1 MTGATEDKVQRWL
14 DEAATAMGGRPEG
27 RRDALLELE
36 ATILDKVDE
45 RTRKGQVPA
54 EAVRDVLDAL
64 GDPAEVGSSF
74 LPPAPLLPPAQ
85 ARPYLLH
92 TAMVFVAHFLVVVG
106 ATVAEHPLALGPIQI
121 PPIANPR
128 NVVELLLCAISTLFF
143 DAGAVLCAHV
153 LLPRLGRM
161 GLLRRAAVGVR
172 PDARRCTM
180 NACFLA
186 LVLAVANFFRDS
198 LLALYL
204 PTADGVTQIPF
215 TGPGIVDNLPL
226 LNIWIATAIVRE
238 LMYAQRG
245 ERRFTLVLDLVSN
258 VFGLFCLL
266 RIVAT
271 GRLVDLSLAQEVL
284 GVNADGVG
292 ALLNTVFVLLAL
304 VTSAI
309 LAGRLV
315 RRSWRLRNVRA

>member
-14 DEAATAMGGRPEG
+14 DEAATAMGGKPEG

-45 RTRKGQVPA
+45 RTRAGQVPA
-54 EAVRDVLDAL
+54 EAVKDVLEAL

-74 LPPAPLLPPAQ
+74 LPPSPLLPPAQ

-92 TAMVFVAHFLVVVG
+92 TATVFVAHFLVVIG

-128 NVVELLLCAISTLFF
+128 NVVELLVTAISTLFF

-153 LLPRLGRM
+153 LLLRLGRV
-161 GLLRRAAVGVR
+161 GLLRRSTLRVR
-172 PDARRCTM
+172 PDAKRCTL

-186 LVLAVANFFRDS
+186 LVLAVANFFRDN

-204 PTADGVTQIPF
+204 PTPDGVVQIPF
-215 TGPGIVDNLPL
+215 AGPGIVDNLPL
-226 LNIWIATAIVRE
+226 LNIWVATAIVRE

-245 ERRFTLVLDLVSN
+245 EQRFTLVLDLASN

-271 GRLVDLSLAQEVL
+271 GQLVDLTLAQQVL

-315 RRSWRLRNVRA
+315 RRSWRFRLVRH

>member
-1 MTGATEDKVQRWL
+1 MSQGVEDKVQRWL
-14 DEAATAMGGRPEG
+14 DEASTAMGGRAEG
-27 RRDALLELE
+27 RRDALRELE

-45 RTRKGQVPA
+45 RTRGGQVPE

-74 LPPAPLLPPAQ
+74 LPAAPLLPPAQ

-92 TAMVFVAHFLVVVG
+92 TVMTFVAHFLLVIG
-106 ATVAEHPLALGPIQI
+106 ATVAEHALGVGPVRIS
-121 PPIANPR
+121 PIADPR
-128 NVVELLLCAISTLFF
+128 NALELLVRAIETLFF
-143 DAGAVLCAHV
+143 DAGLVLCAHIA
-153 LLPRLGRM
+153 LSRIGRVS
-161 GLLRRAAVGVR
+161 LLRRAALAVR
-172 PDARRCTM
+172 TDARRCTM
-180 NACFLA
+180 NACFLG
-186 LVLAVANFFRDS
+186 LVLVVANFFRDN

-204 PTADGVTQIPF
+204 PGQDGVTQIPF
-215 TGPGIVDNLPL
+215 TGPGIVTNLPL
-226 LNIWIATAIVRE
+226 LNIWIATALVRE
-238 LMYAQRG
+238 LMYAHRG
-245 ERRFTLVLDLVSN
+245 ERRMTLVLDLASN

-271 GRLVDLSLAQEVL
+271 GRLVDLSLAQQVL

-309 LAGRLV
+309 LAGRVV
-315 RRSWRLRNVRA
+315 RRSWRLIGR

>member
-1 MTGATEDKVQRWL
+1 MTQGVEDRVQRWL
-14 DEAATAMGGRPEG
+14 DEAATAMGGKPEG

-45 RTRKGQVPA
+45 RTRAGQVPE
-54 EAVRDVLDAL
+54 EAVKDVLDAL
-64 GDPAEVGSSF
+64 GDPHEVGSSF
-74 LPPAPLLPPAQ
+74 LPPAPLLPTAQ

-92 TAMVFVAHFLVVVG
+92 TAMMFFAHFLVVVG
-106 ATVAEHPLALGPIQI
+106 ATVAEHSFSLGPIQI
-121 PPIANPR
+121 HPIANPR
-128 NVVELLLCAISTLFF
+128 NVVDLLTRAISTLFF

-153 LLPRLGRM
+153 LLSRLGRVS
-161 GLLRRAAVGVR
+161 LLRRATLAVR
-172 PDARRCTM
+172 PDARRCTL

-186 LVLAVANFFRDS
+186 LVLAVINFFRDN

-204 PTADGVTQIPF
+204 PTMDGVTQVPF
-215 TGPGIVDNLPL
+215 AGPGIEGNLVL
-226 LNIWIATAIVRE
+226 LNIWIATSIVRE
-238 LMYAQRG
+238 LMYAQQG
-245 ERRFTLVLDLVSN
+245 ERKFTLVLDLVSN

-271 GRLVDLSLAQEVL
+271 GQLVDLSEAQSVL
-284 GVNADGVG
+284 GVNADGVA

-304 VTSAI
+304 VTAAI

-315 RRSWRLRNVRA
+315 RRSWRIRHVAR

>member
-45 RTRKGQVPA
+45 RTRAGQVPA
-54 EAVRDVLDAL
+54 EAIKDVLDAL
-64 GDPAEVGSSF
+64 GDPAEVGSTF

-121 PPIANPR
+121 PGVANPR
-128 NVVELLLCAISTLFF
+128 NVVDLLVRAISTLFF

-161 GLLRRAAVGVR
+161 GLLRRAGLSVR

-186 LVLAVANFFRDS
+186 LVLAVANFFRDN

-204 PTADGVTQIPF
+204 PTPDGVTQIPF
-215 TGPGIVDNLPL
+215 AGPGIVDNLPL

-245 ERRFTLVLDLVSN
+245 ERRITLILDLASN
-258 VFGLFCLL
+258 TFGLFCLL

-271 GRLVDLSLAQEVL
+271 GQLVDLGRAQQVL

-315 RRSWRLRNVRA
+315 RRSWRLRNARL